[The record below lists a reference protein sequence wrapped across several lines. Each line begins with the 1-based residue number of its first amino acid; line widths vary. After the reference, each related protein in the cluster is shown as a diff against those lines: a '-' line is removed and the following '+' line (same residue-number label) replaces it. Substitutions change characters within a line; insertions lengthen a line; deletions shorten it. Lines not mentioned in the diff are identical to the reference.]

1 MAVSDEYGKEDNF
14 YLLSLVSA
22 TQEKNIKIFVTYEYW
37 FDFILW
43 YYVICYGGYLSH
55 FYVN

>member
-22 TQEKNIKIFVTYEYW
+22 THEKNIKIFVTYEY
-37 FDFILW
+37 
-43 YYVICYGGYLSH
+43 
-55 FYVN
+55 